1 MKKTIY
7 KSFIQEFLK
16 FFLLSLFTLT
26 LIVWIMQAVNYLDF
40 VSEDGHGFKVYFT
53 YTILSLPKI
62 LSRLMMFVFFVSLF
76 YSLYKME
83 EKNELIIY
91 WINGIKKTSV
101 KRFIISLSLIF
112 LLFQLLFSIL
122 ITPKTQ
128 DTARS
133 YLRHSNIDFF
143 PSLIK
148 EKKFIDIVSD
158 LTIFVEKKN
167 NDGSFKNIFLKEYKN
182 KSKYQI
188 TFAKQ
193 GKIKIDKNNIFLELN
208 DGKIIDRVNDEEK
221 IISFDTTTFNLSKY
235 QTKTITQQKIQEVNS
250 LFLFN
255 CIKNL
260 KENKNIEYLNIDRT
274 AYQLKCNDQI
284 TKTFYEELFKRFIYP
299 FYIPVLAV
307 IASLVMLDA
316 KNTFNYSIRRIYLF
330 LLGFAVI
337 VFGEI
342 SVKYTGEDLQ
352 SNLSFILIPLLLFL
366 IVNIFFNKKSQKI

>member
-1 MKKTIY
+1 
-7 KSFIQEFLK
+7 
-16 FFLLSLFTLT
+16 
-26 LIVWIMQAVNYLDF
+26 MQAVNYLDF

-101 KRFIISLSLIF
+101 KRFIIFLSFIF
-112 LLFQLLFSIL
+112 LLFQLLFNVF
-122 ITPKTQ
+122 ITPKSQ
-128 DTARS
+128 DVARS

-188 TFAKQ
+188 TFAKN
-193 GKIKIDKNNIFLELN
+193 GKINTDKNKIYLELN
-208 DGKIIDRVNDEEK
+208 NGKIIDRVNDEEK
-221 IISFDTTTFNLSKY
+221 IISFDTTIFNLSKY

-250 LFLFN
+250 FFLFN
-255 CIKNL
+255 CVKSL
-260 KENKNIEYLNIDRT
+260 KENKSIEYLNINRGDH
-274 AYQLKCNDQI
+274 QLKCNNQI
-284 TKTFYEELFKRFIYP
+284 TKTLYEELFKRFVYP
-299 FYIPVLAV
+299 FYIPLLAI

-316 KNTFNYSIRRIYLF
+316 KNTFNYSMKRIYLF

-342 SVKYTGEDLQ
+342 SVKYTNENLQ
-352 SNLSFILIPLLLFL
+352 SSLIFILLPLLLFI
-366 IVNIFFNKKSQKI
+366 IVNIFFNIKSQRI

>member
-16 FFLLSLFTLT
+16 FFFLSLFTLT

-112 LLFQLLFSIL
+112 LLFQLLFSVL

-188 TFAKQ
+188 TFAKK
-193 GKIKIDKNNIFLELN
+193 GKIKIDKNNIFLELT

-221 IISFDTTTFNLSKY
+221 IISFDTTIFNLSKY

-250 LFLFN
+250 FFLFN

-260 KENKNIEYLNIDRT
+260 NENKNIEYLNINRT
-274 AYQLKCNDQI
+274 AHQLKCNNQI

-342 SVKYTGEDLQ
+342 SVKYTGENLQ
-352 SNLSFILIPLLLFL
+352 TNLSFILIPLLLFL

>member
-1 MKKTIY
+1 MKKLIFKNFI
-7 KSFIQEFLK
+7 KSTASSFLLI
-16 FFLLSLFTLT
+16 LLSLSV
-26 LIVWIMQAVNYLDF
+26 IVWVMQAVNYLDF

-112 LLFQLLFSIL
+112 LLFQLLFSVL

-221 IISFDTTTFNLSKY
+221 IISFDTTIFNLSKY

-260 KENKNIEYLNIDRT
+260 KENKNIEYLNINRT
-274 AYQLKCNDQI
+274 AHQLKCNNQI

-316 KNTFNYSIRRIYLF
+316 KNTFNYSIRKIYLF

-342 SVKYTGEDLQ
+342 SVKYTGENLQ
-352 SNLSFILIPLLLFL
+352 TNLSFILIPLLLFL

>member
-16 FFLLSLFTLT
+16 FFFLSLFALT

-101 KRFIISLSLIF
+101 KRFIIFLSLIF
-112 LLFQLLFSIL
+112 LFFQLLFNIF
-122 ITPKTQ
+122 ITPKSQ
-128 DTARS
+128 DAARS
-133 YLRHSNIDFF
+133 YLRDSNIDFF

-167 NDGSFKNIFLKEYKN
+167 DDGSFKNIFLKEYN
-182 KSKYQI
+182 NNSKYQI
-188 TFAKQ
+188 IFAKK
-193 GKIKIDKNNIFLELN
+193 GEIKTEKNNIYLELIN
-208 DGKIIDRVNDEEK
+208 GKIIDRVNDEEK
-221 IISFDTTTFNLSKY
+221 IISFDSTIFNLSKY

-250 LFLFN
+250 FFLFN

-260 KENKNIEYLNIDRT
+260 KENKSIEYLNINRAT
-274 AYQLKCNDQI
+274 HQLKCNNEI
-284 TKTFYEELFKRFIYP
+284 TKTFYEELFKRIIYP
-299 FYIPVLAV
+299 FYIPLLGV

-316 KNTFNYSIRRIYLF
+316 KNTYNYSMKKIYLF

-342 SVKYTGEDLQ
+342 SVKYTSENLQ
-352 SNLSFILIPLLLFL
+352 SNLNFILVPLLLFL
-366 IVNIFFNKKSQKI
+366 IVNIFFNIKSQKI